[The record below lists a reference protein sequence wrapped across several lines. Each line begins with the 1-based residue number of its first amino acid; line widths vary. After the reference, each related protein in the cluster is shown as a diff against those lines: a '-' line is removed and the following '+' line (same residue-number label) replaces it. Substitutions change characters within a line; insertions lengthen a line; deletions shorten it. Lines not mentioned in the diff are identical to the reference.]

1 MTKPMMTDRGDLRLA
16 PGTVLTGKWH
26 GHRYQIVRRLG
37 SGAQGVVYLAYSGG
51 REIAVKM
58 AKDRASLISEV
69 NVLKKLETL
78 RGEPLG
84 PSLFDS
90 DDWIVNGRPI
100 SFCAM
105 EYLKGMPLQE
115 ALKQK
120 SFDWATVYL
129 VQLLK
134 HLQRLHEAG
143 CVFGDLKPENLMLMN
158 PGYSVRFLDFGGA
171 TKIGRSIREY
181 TAFFD
186 RGYWG
191 LGTRKAEPGY
201 DLFACG
207 MILIYA
213 ALGHRL
219 EKKEQGEGRLFQ
231 IIRTEPLLVPYRPV
245 LARAL
250 KGQYDS
256 ADQMRRD
263 LLYRMMEKQK
273 APAAG
278 KRRNKRRA
286 GAGSGGGWYRAWLAA
301 SFILTAYVLF
311 VIVYVM

>member
-1 MTKPMMTDRGDLRLA
+1 MTDRDDLRFDA
-16 PGTVLTGKWH
+16 GTVLTGKWH

-37 SGAQGVVYLAYSGG
+37 SGAQGMVYLA
-51 REIAVKM
+51 RACERKVAVKM

-90 DDWIVNGRPI
+90 DDWIVNGRTI
-100 SFCAM
+100 GFCAM
-105 EYLKGMPLQE
+105 EYLEGTPLQE
-115 ALKQK
+115 ALKRT
-120 SFDWATVYL
+120 SFDWTVVYL

-134 HLQRLHEAG
+134 HLQRLHETG
-143 CVFGDLKPENLMLMN
+143 HVFGDLKPENLMLMN
-158 PGYSVRFLDFGGA
+158 PGHSVRFLDFGGA
-171 TKIGRSIREY
+171 TRIGRSVREY
-181 TAFFD
+181 TVFFD

-207 MILIYA
+207 MIMIYA
-213 ALGHRL
+213 ALGHRF
-219 EKKEQGEGRLFQ
+219 EKKGQGEGQLLQ
-231 IIRTEPLLVPYRPV
+231 VIRTLPRLAPYQAV
-245 LARAL
+245 LAKAL
-250 KGQYDS
+250 KGRYVS

-263 LLYRMMEKQK
+263 LLNHIMEKQE
-273 APAAG
+273 APAACG
-278 KRRNKRRA
+278 KRSRSRA
-286 GAGSGGGWYRAWLAA
+286 NAGGGWLGAWVTA
-301 SFILTAYVLF
+301 SCIMTAYVLF